1 MYKTSCCLTRERVIA
16 AEKLELQSHHQL
28 QDVLDVG
35 VAPETHVHSAF
46 GHVTK
51 SSSAVEM
58 HVWTCVCVNNPMSS
72 WSCADDG
79 FVSLN

>member
-35 VAPETHVHSAF
+35 VATETHVHSAF

-72 WSCADDG
+72 WSCADDS